1 MLPVNKTDFSQQ
13 QPCSLPN
20 CRIFPSQGP
29 SSCSAASVY
38 IQHSLI
44 EVFETVRNMIRVIC
58 VLGYEFLVVFLVPR
72 LLLRRIMEFS
82 CFFGVLVDFLLFNF
96 LASCFIL

>member
-1 MLPVNKTDFSQQ
+1 
-13 QPCSLPN
+13 
-20 CRIFPSQGP
+20 
-29 SSCSAASVY
+29 
-38 IQHSLI
+38 
-44 EVFETVRNMIRVIC
+44 MIRVIC